1 MNCIFCKI
9 INNQINSNKVFENKN
24 FIAILDAFPA
34 NDSHILVIPKEHY
47 SNIFDIPNDVMQE
60 AYSIAH
66 NLGSKLKSE
75 LNINN
80 INILQN
86 NGVIAGQTVD
96 HFHIHLIPRYE
107 NDTVVF
113 KSTPVE
119 ISQERIQE
127 IILKLNN

>member
-9 INNQINSNKVFENKN
+9 INNQINSNKVFEDEN

-34 NDSHILVIPKEHY
+34 NDSHILVIPKNHY
-47 SNIFDIPNDVMQE
+47 SNIFDIPDDILKE
-60 AYSIAH
+60 AYSISHKLA
-66 NLGSKLKSE
+66 SKLKSN

-86 NGVIAGQTVD
+86 NGILAGQTVE

-127 IILKLNN
+127 IISKLN